1 MGCMVQWDERNVA
14 HLVSDGGGGTV
25 GPSEVEEVLRSPA
38 AVRRRLCGGRR
49 EYRGRTA
56 AGRELIVIVDV
67 LGPDVV
73 RPRTAREAP
82 SR

>member
-1 MGCMVQWDERNVA
+1 MVGMVQWDERNLA

-38 AVRRRLCGGRR
+38 AVRRRLGGGRR

-56 AGRELIVIVDV
+56 AGRELLVIVDV
-67 LGPDVV
+67 LGRGLL
-73 RPRTAREAP
+73 RPRTARELPAP
-82 SR
+82 